1 MSGQR
6 ERRTWAALAS
16 VVEPGTPGIRQAV
29 AEHGP
34 GAVLAALREGRWEG
48 GTASALRRRALG
60 ADGSCVLESTR
71 RAGMRFSCP
80 GDDDWPAG
88 LDTLDVVGPKDE
100 IGGGP
105 LGLWVGGAA
114 DLAELVERSV
124 AVVGARAATA
134 YGTQVAADLAAGLGD
149 RGWTVVSGGAYG
161 IDAAAH
167 RGALAVGS
175 PTVVVLA
182 CGADVAYPRGNA
194 GLISRARVAGAV
206 VAELPPGSHP
216 TRMRFLARNRL
227 IAALTRGTV
236 VVEAAARSGAL
247 STLRWAHHLGR
258 HGMAVPGPVTSALSA
273 GTHQALRGET
283 ALVTGIGDV
292 LDLVGRLG
300 IDAVT
305 ALQGPDRPWDGLP
318 PARLAV
324 LEALPARGV
333 RTVEDVSR
341 RSGVGESDVRVEL
354 VELEVVGLAEA
365 ALAGWR
371 LGQQARAARSAD
383 RHAARAAAEAADGM
397 SIGAVD
403 GGAPPGGA

>member
-1 MSGQR
+1 VTSQR
-6 ERRTWAALAS
+6 ERRAWAALAS
-16 VVEPGTPGIRQAV
+16 VVEPGTPGIRRAV

-34 GAVLAALREGRWEG
+34 DAVLAALRDGRWEG
-48 GTASALRRRALG
+48 SAGSALRRRALG
-60 ADGSCVLESTR
+60 ADGASVLERTS
-71 RAGMRFSCP
+71 RAGLRFSCP

-88 LDTLDVVGPKDE
+88 LGTLDVVDPKDQ

-105 LGLWVGGAA
+105 LGLWVSGAV

-134 YGTQVAADLAAGLGD
+134 YGTQVAADLSAGLGD

-167 RGALAVGS
+167 RGVLAVGS
-175 PTVVVLA
+175 PTVAVLA

-194 GLISRARVAGAV
+194 GLISRARADGAV

-227 IAALTRGTV
+227 IAALTTGTV

-258 HGMAVPGPVTSALSA
+258 YGMAVPGPVTSALSA

-283 ALVTGIGDV
+283 ELVTGVGDV
-292 LDLVGRLG
+292 LDLVGSLG
-300 IDAVT
+300 IDAAT
-305 ALQGPDRPWDGLP
+305 APRGPDRPWDGLP

-324 LEALPARGV
+324 LEALPARGL
-333 RTVEDVSR
+333 RTVEDMAR

-354 VELEVVGLAEA
+354 VELELVGLAEA
-365 ALAGWR
+365 APAGWR
-371 LGQQARAARSAD
+371 LGQLARAARSAD
-383 RHAARAAAEAADGM
+383 RRAARAAVEAADGGTP
-397 SIGAVD
+397 SAGA
-403 GGAPPGGA
+403 